1 MKKLIL
7 ISPFLLLV
15 GCVQLVPNVKQTS
28 PNTYYLKTNGSA
40 MASFS
45 TLQGKLER
53 KAESI
58 CKGKGYQKIDED
70 KSFKQST
77 AYTAGMAVPVGQ
89 IFAEMNIKCNE

>member
-1 MKKLIL
+1 MKKLVL

-28 PNTYYLKTNGSA
+28 PNNYYLKTNGSA

-45 TLQGKLER
+45 TLQGKLDR

-77 AYTAGMAVPVGQ
+77 AYTAGMAIPVGQ